1 MNTYLIDFKNDTT
14 DEKIQEYINDNQ
26 LSQVKLF
33 DRLDKTYQVSSENQ
47 PPITDIVN
55 VIINDDESHLEL
67 LTTIEVPIP
76 TIPNIK
82 SVSSSDDNNWWK
94 VYSIANADLDQP
106 IIETKIL
113 GEGINIYV
121 VDSGIDI
128 DHTEFVNQ
136 DISLLFSFTNDFTDN
151 NGHGTALSSLMVG
164 NTCGLTNASLK
175 IVKIFDNNV
184 PTKQSDLLSALNA
197 ILEDASISSNKESIV
212 NLSWSIPKNSFIESK
227 IQCLINA
234 GLYVVVAAGN
244 SGMAIPDV
252 TPASM
257 SDVLT
262 IGSYGKD
269 FIPSDFSNFTS
280 PLACTPNTTN
290 FGVLNSWAPGENI
303 YVATPNNNGYYLAS
317 GTSLACAIHSGSI
330 AYLLSQ
336 YLKGNGE
343 LPLRYKQKENT
354 VFILTMLE
362 RKGLLDLSDPK
373 YGSSVNK
380 ICSYLDTNT
389 AYKEDDLTITQRPIM
404 VLAVQEEFSSTRFY
418 KPGVIKSYE
427 ILGELPN
434 GATIDGEFLN
444 FNIQNDIV
452 LTDHI
457 REFHIPV
464 RFDLVKDDISI
475 DTYIQLVVIDS
486 LFDPSTLTD
495 DNPIMI
501 NLLAGGG
508 CTASCPATRCGCPS
522 PKVLLLMGDMTSKPA
537 GDIQV
542 GDFVY
547 TIHEKNNEFGKFK
560 VVAVEI
566 ENQPM
571 VDIAFT
577 DGTTISVSES
587 HKFLMESGIWQQ
599 VYQLGEGSV
608 IKGFEINKTIQ
619 SIIKLGLA
627 SAVKITVENAHTYIA
642 EGLISHNLKAT
653 SNYGFCGKISA
664 KSPCYCG
671 TAP

>member
-1 MNTYLIDFKNDTT
+1 MNTYLIDFKNDTS

-47 PPITDIVN
+47 PSLTDIVN
-55 VIINDDESHLEL
+55 IIINDDESHLEL

-76 TIPNIK
+76 AIPNIK
-82 SVSSSDDNNWWK
+82 SVNSSDDNNWWK
-94 VYSIANADLDQP
+94 VYSIANVDLDQP
-106 IIETKIL
+106 NIETKIF

-128 DHTEFVNQ
+128 SHTEFVNQ
-136 DISLLFSFTNDFTDN
+136 DINLLFSFTNDFTDN
-151 NGHGTALSSLMVG
+151 NGHGTALSSLIVG

-175 IVKIFDNNV
+175 IVKIFDKNV

-227 IQCLINA
+227 IQCLIDA

-244 SGMAIPDV
+244 SGMSIPDV

-280 PLACTPNTTN
+280 PLSCTPNTTN

-303 YVATPNNNGYYLAS
+303 YVATPDNNGYYLAS

-343 LPLRYKQKENT
+343 LPLRYKQKVNT

-362 RKGLLDLSDPK
+362 RKGLLDLSDSK
-373 YGSSVNK
+373 YASSVNK

-389 AYKEDDLTITQRPIM
+389 VYKDDDLTFMQRPNM
-404 VLAVQEEFSSTRFY
+404 VLAVQGEFSSTRFY
-418 KPGVIKSYE
+418 KPGAIKSYE

-434 GATIDGEFLN
+434 GVTIDGEFLN
-444 FNIQNDIV
+444 FDIQNDIV

-486 LFDPSTLTD
+486 LFDPTTLSE
-495 DNPIMI
+495 DNIIII
-501 NLLAGGG
+501 NLLAG
-508 CTASCPATRCGCPS
+508 CSEACPATRCGCPS
-522 PKVLLLMGDMTSKPA
+522 PNVSLLMGDMSSKPA

-547 TIHEKNNEFGKFK
+547 TMHEKNNEFGKFK

-571 VDIAFT
+571 VDIVFT

-599 VYQLGEGSV
+599 VYQLGEGSI

-619 SIIKLGLA
+619 SIVKLGI
-627 SAVKITVENAHTYIA
+627 SPAVKITVENAHTYIA
-642 EGLISHNLKAT
+642 EGLISHNIKAT
-653 SNYGFCGKISA
+653 SNYGFCGRSSP

-671 TAP
+671 AEP